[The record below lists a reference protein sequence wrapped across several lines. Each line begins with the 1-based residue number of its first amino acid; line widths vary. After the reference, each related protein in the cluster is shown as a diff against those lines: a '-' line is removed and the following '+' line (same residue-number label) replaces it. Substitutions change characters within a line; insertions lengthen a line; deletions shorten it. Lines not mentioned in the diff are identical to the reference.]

1 MHAKNDKPDRKM
13 KRYNFWNNIIG
24 WAVWAIAT
32 VVFVAAAERT
42 VSWWDCGEY
51 ISTAGKLMVGHP
63 PGAPT
68 FQILG
73 CLAQLFTFGHSAYS
87 AFAVNV
93 MSALCSS
100 FTILFLF
107 WTITMLARKLAGL
120 ACGKEKEEG
129 VFHQVLIY
137 ACGVVG
143 ALAYTFSDSFWFSS
157 AEGEVYAM
165 SSFFTAIT
173 FWAILKWEA
182 EAGQPHN
189 LRWIVFIAFMIGL
202 AIGVHLLNLLVIP
215 ATVFIVYYK
224 KFRPS
229 RKGFWLSMI
238 LSVVLLAVILWGIVP
253 WTVKMAGY
261 FEIFFVNTVG
271 LPFNSGTVIY
281 FLLLTGL
288 LVFGLIYAMRKNKVV
303 LHTGLL
309 CLCFMLVGYSTFI
322 TLVIRSNAQVPINEN
337 EPKDALSLLSYLN
350 REQYGSRPLFY
361 GQYFNA
367 RPVDMKQTSPQYVKD
382 KEKGVYRN
390 IGYGVEYIY
399 DKAHCGLFP
408 RMYSSESGGGR
419 PHVEYYRFWS
429 GTDADENSPKPS
441 AVENMRFLVRYHFG
455 WMYFRYFM
463 WNFAGR
469 QNNIQGLGYNRDGS
483 RDVFHGNWISGI
495 KPLDALRLGPQDNL
509 PDYLKH
515 NPGRN
520 TFFMLP
526 LLLGLCGLIYQYRK
540 DRRNCFVVFLL
551 FFMTGLAIILYLNQ
565 PSTEP
570 RERDYAYAGSFY
582 AFAIWIGLGVM
593 ALTDWVSRKID
604 RKIALAGVSVL
615 SLVFVPGLMGQQ
627 GWDDHNRSHRTAA
640 YDFARNALLSCEPD
654 GILIANGD
662 NDTFPLWYCQEMEG
676 IRTDVRIINSALAN
690 SFWHIQPL
698 FRPVYDAAP
707 LRFTVPYEGY
717 GQGVNDYVLL
727 GNMDLGGYVELKDLL
742 DYVGSNDPRTKQ
754 ITRDGE
760 RLSVFPTHKVKVSLS
775 VEEMLA
781 NGQITPEQAAT
792 VPDEIR
798 YEVKPGSNALYRA
811 DLAFIDLF
819 ATNKFSR
826 PIHVMSL
833 GAQSKLFPLN
843 EYGQSEGMIY
853 RLVPYRNAN
862 RAAIGANGMNAD
874 KAYDLFVNQ
883 FRWGNLQD
891 PKTAVDPESA
901 GYTNTV
907 RYQYTQ
913 LARALSFEG
922 KQDSAVRALDR
933 CLELFPHRKV
943 PFEGIMVYVVEE
955 YLRAGAFEKG
965 LALAGEIEEI
975 YMQRYNYVVR
985 FPARFMR
992 SVRYEQNECMG
1003 VLYEMNRRMRAF
1015 SGNQDVAAM
1024 VARIDKKLQD
1034 YGI

>member
-1 MHAKNDKPDRKM
+1 MKNYAK
-13 KRYNFWNNIIG
+13 WNNIIG
-24 WAVWAIAT
+24 WFVWAVAT

-51 ISTAGKLMVGHP
+51 ISTSGKLMVGHP

-73 CLAQLFTFGHSAYS
+73 CLAQIFTFGNHQYA

-93 MSALCSS
+93 LSALCSS

-107 WTITMLARKLAGL
+107 WTITMLARKVLSVSLKDREA
-120 ACGKEKEEG
+120 G
-129 VFHQVLIY
+129 VFHQVMIY
-137 ACGVVG
+137 ICGAIG

-173 FWAILKWEA
+173 FWAILKWETVA
-182 EAGQPHN
+182 DEPHN
-189 LRWIVFIAFMIGL
+189 LRWIIFIAFLVGL

-215 ATVFIVYYK
+215 AMVFIIYYK
-224 KFRPS
+224 KFKHTK
-229 RKGFWLSMI
+229 KGFWVSIGISL
-238 LSVVLLAVILWGIVP
+238 VLLAAILWGIVP
-253 WTVKMAGY
+253 WTVKLAGY
-261 FEIFFVNTVG
+261 FEIFFVNSIG

-281 FLLLTGL
+281 FVVLVAALVWGL
-288 LVFGLIYAMRKNKVV
+288 RYAYRKNRVV

-309 CLCFMLVGYSTFI
+309 CLCFMLIGYSTFF

-367 RPVDMKQTSPQYVKD
+367 RPVDSRETSAQYVKD
-382 KEKGVYRN
+382 EASGKYKVVGH
-390 IGYGVEYIY
+390 GVEYIY
-399 DKAHCGLFP
+399 DKEHCGLFP

-429 GTDADENSPKPS
+429 GTDAKEGSPKPT
-441 AVENMRFLVRYHFG
+441 ALENMRFLVRYHFG

-483 RDVFHGNWISGI
+483 RDVLHGNWISGI

-509 PDYLKH
+509 PGYLRN

-526 LLLGLCGLIYQYRK
+526 LLLGICGLIYHGKKHKQGA
-540 DRRNCFVVFLL
+540 FVVFLL

-593 ALTDWVSRKID
+593 ALTEWIGKKVKPH
-604 RKIALAGVSVL
+604 IALAGVGVL
-615 SLVFVPGLMGQQ
+615 SLVFVPGLMAQQ

-640 YDFARNALLSCEPD
+640 YDFALNTLESCSPD
-654 GILIANGD
+654 GVLIANGD

-698 FRPVYDAAP
+698 FRAMYDAEP
-707 LRFTVPYEGY
+707 LKFTIPYGGY
-717 GQGVNDYVLL
+717 GQGVNDYAFL
-727 GNMDLGGYVELKDLL
+727 GDMDLGGYTELSDLL
-742 DYVGSNDPRTKQ
+742 RFVGSDNPATKQ
-754 ITRDGE
+754 RSRDGE
-760 RLSVFPTHKVKVSLS
+760 LVSFFPSRKAKVTLPVQ
-775 VEEMLA
+775 EML
-781 NGQITPEQAAT
+781 NQGLLTPEQAQT
-792 VPDEIR
+792 VPSELR
-798 YEVKPGSNALYRA
+798 YTVKPGSSVLYRA
-811 DLAFIDLF
+811 DLAFLDIF
-819 ATNKFSR
+819 ATNKFGR
-826 PIHVMSL
+826 PIHVLST
-833 GAQSKLFPLN
+833 GAQSGVFPVN
-843 EYGQSEGMIY
+843 ELASVQGNVY

-862 RAAIGANGMNAD
+862 RAWIGANGMETD
-874 KAYDLFVNQ
+874 KTYDLFVNK

-901 GYTNTV
+901 GYAGTV
-907 RYQYTQ
+907 RYQYSM
-913 LARALSFEG
+913 LARALNFEG
-922 KQDSAVRALDR
+922 KYDSAVNALDK
-933 CLELFPHRKV
+933 CLEFFPDRKV
-943 PFEGIMVYVVEE
+943 PYEGIMVYLVEE
-955 YLRAGAFEKG
+955 YFRAGAYQKG
-965 LALAGEIEEI
+965 LALASDMRKI
-975 YMQRYNYVVR
+975 YTDRLQYMAR
-985 FPARFMR
+985 FPARFAR
-992 SVRYEQNECMG
+992 SVRYEQNDCLG
-1003 VLYEMNRRMRAF
+1003 ILHEMNRRIKPFA
-1015 SGNQDVAAM
+1015 SLDKTVAEF
-1024 VARIDKKLQD
+1024 VAQTEENLQA

>member
-1 MHAKNDKPDRKM
+1 MKNYAK
-13 KRYNFWNNIIG
+13 WNNIIG
-24 WAVWAIAT
+24 WFVWAVAT

-51 ISTAGKLMVGHP
+51 ISTSGKLMVGHP

-73 CLAQLFTFGHSAYS
+73 CLAQIFTFGNHQYA

-93 MSALCSS
+93 LSALCSS

-107 WTITMLARKLAGL
+107 WTITMLARKVLAVSL
-120 ACGKEKEEG
+120 KDREAG
-129 VFHQVLIY
+129 VFHQVMIY
-137 ACGVVG
+137 ICGAIG

-173 FWAILKWEA
+173 FWAILKWETVA
-182 EAGQPHN
+182 DEPHN
-189 LRWIVFIAFMIGL
+189 LRWIIFIAFLVGL

-215 ATVFIVYYK
+215 AMVFIIYYK
-224 KFRPS
+224 KFKHTK
-229 RKGFWLSMI
+229 KGFWVSIGISL
-238 LSVVLLAVILWGIVP
+238 VLLAAILWGIVP
-253 WTVKMAGY
+253 WTVKLAGY
-261 FEIFFVNTVG
+261 FEIFFVNSIG

-281 FLLLTGL
+281 FVVLVAALVWGL
-288 LVFGLIYAMRKNKVV
+288 RYAYRKNRVV

-309 CLCFMLVGYSTFI
+309 CLCFMLIGYSTFF

-367 RPVDMKQTSPQYVKD
+367 RPVDSRETSAQYVKD
-382 KEKGVYRN
+382 EASGKYKVVGH
-390 IGYGVEYIY
+390 GVEYIY
-399 DKAHCGLFP
+399 DKEHCGLFP

-429 GTDADENSPKPS
+429 GTDAKEGSPKPT
-441 AVENMRFLVRYHFG
+441 ALENMRFLVRYHFG

-483 RDVFHGNWISGI
+483 RDVLHGNWISGI

-509 PDYLKH
+509 PGYLRN

-526 LLLGLCGLIYQYRK
+526 LLLGICGLIYHGKKHKQGA
-540 DRRNCFVVFLL
+540 FVVFLL

-593 ALTDWVSRKID
+593 ALTEWIGKKVKPH
-604 RKIALAGVSVL
+604 IALAGVGVL
-615 SLVFVPGLMGQQ
+615 SLVFVPGLMAQQ

-640 YDFARNALLSCEPD
+640 YDFARNTLESCSPD
-654 GILIANGD
+654 GVLIANGD

-698 FRPVYDAAP
+698 FRAMYDAEP
-707 LRFTVPYEGY
+707 LKFTIPYGGY
-717 GQGVNDYVLL
+717 GQGVNDYAFL
-727 GNMDLGGYVELKDLL
+727 GDMDLGGYTELSDLL
-742 DYVGSNDPRTKQ
+742 RFVGSDNPATKQ
-754 ITRDGE
+754 RSRDGE
-760 RLSVFPTHKVKVSLS
+760 LVSFFPSRNAKVTLPVQ
-775 VEEMLA
+775 EML
-781 NGQITPEQAAT
+781 NQGLLTPEQAQT
-792 VPDEIR
+792 VPSELR
-798 YEVKPGSNALYRA
+798 YTVKPGSSVLYRA
-811 DLAFIDLF
+811 DLAFLDIF
-819 ATNKFSR
+819 ATNKFGR
-826 PIHVMSL
+826 PIHVLST
-833 GAQSKLFPLN
+833 GAQSGVFPVN
-843 EYGQSEGMIY
+843 ELASVQGNVY

-862 RAAIGANGMNAD
+862 RAWIGANGMETD
-874 KAYDLFVNQ
+874 KTYDLFVNK

-901 GYTNTV
+901 GYAGTV
-907 RYQYTQ
+907 RYQYSM
-913 LARALSFEG
+913 LARALNFEG
-922 KQDSAVRALDR
+922 KYDSAVNALDK
-933 CLELFPHRKV
+933 CLEFFPDRKV
-943 PFEGIMVYVVEE
+943 PYEGIMVYLVEE
-955 YLRAGAFEKG
+955 YFRAGAYQKG
-965 LALAGEIEEI
+965 LALASDMRKI
-975 YMQRYNYVVR
+975 YTDRLQYMAR
-985 FPARFMR
+985 FPARFAR
-992 SVRYEQNECMG
+992 SVRYEQNDCLG
-1003 VLYEMNRRMRAF
+1003 ILHEMNRRIKPFA
-1015 SGNQDVAAM
+1015 SLDKTVAEF
-1024 VARIDKKLQD
+1024 VAQTEENLQA